1 MYHPPSLTLLPI
13 VLKRLWLQ
21 ILFIALLL
29 ASRVVLDFVPEVKEH
44 ASVPKTLSFLSVWAV
59 AWAIA
64 RSLQLLKEAPRVAP
78 KLAPDVRDVAFTL
91 LRVILYSL
99 AALIALDTLGVSI
112 TPLIASLG
120 VGTIAIGLALQ
131 DTLGNLFSGVYLYLD
146 RPIAVGDWVRLDTG
160 MEGQVLRIGWRTTR
174 LLSNDHTVVIPNSRL
189 SSAILTNLNLPSREA
204 SVTVAMGVGY
214 GSDLEQ
220 VERSLLEVGREV
232 LQRYTAAVAVREP
245 VVRYLSF
252 GDSAIQLNL
261 TIRVR
266 TYEDQSLARHELI
279 KAIKVRFDREKIEIP
294 YPQRVIRSL
303 PV

>member
-1 MYHPPSLTLLPI
+1 MYHSASLSLLPV

-21 ILFIALLL
+21 ILLIAVLL
-29 ASRVVLDFVPEVKEH
+29 ASRVSLDFFPRVKEH
-44 ASVPKTLSFLSVWAV
+44 ASVPKAISFLSVCVV
-59 AWAIA
+59 AWALGRA
-64 RSLQLLKEAPRVAP
+64 LRVLRESPQVAPR
-78 KLAPDVRDVAFTL
+78 LTPDVRNVAFTL
-91 LRVILYSL
+91 MRVFLFSL
-99 AALIALDTLGVSI
+99 SALIALDTLGVSI

-146 RPIAVGDWVRLDTG
+146 RPVAVGDWIRLDTG
-160 MEGQVLRIGWRTTR
+160 LEGQVLRIGWRTTR

-189 SSAILTNLNLPSREA
+189 SSAIFTNLNLPNREA
-204 SVTVAMGVGY
+204 SVTVAIGIGY
-214 GSDLEQ
+214 GSDLER
-220 VERSLLEVGREV
+220 VERTLLEVGREV
-232 LQRYTAAVAVREP
+232 LQNYTAAVSVREP
-245 VVRYLSF
+245 IVRYLAF

-266 TYEDQSLARHELI
+266 TFEDQSLARHELI
-279 KAIKVRFDREKIEIP
+279 KAIKTRFDREKIEIP